1 MNSNQLL
8 IGYLRQEIQG
18 LKSVNDRLKD
28 TIEEKDRIIDCKD
41 KQIDLLIEIIDKL
54 TDKPKCDVVDVEP
67 F

>member
-18 LKSVNDRLKD
+18 LKGVNDRLKD
-28 TIEEKDRIIDCKD
+28 TINEKDEIIHCKD

-54 TDKPKCDVVDVEP
+54 TDKPQCDVEP